1 MDMIGH
7 PPASRRS
14 SSDARDSL
22 RQHQLF
28 SSAKRREDDGA
39 PERQRRAFAE
49 RARCSGMR
57 TGCTVRTA
65 VVTRLI
71 SKILKFFFFHAERQL
86 TGWEMA
92 ARSCPERSCASGLGE
107 IRRCATVT
115 HQVSG
120 GGLGELGLDV
130 SFRRDDAL

>member
-65 VVTRLI
+65 VVTRLKVDEPPTAVTLMVML
-71 SKILKFFFFHAERQL
+71 SSTTSDRAM
-86 TGWEMA
+86 TVGVSAGA
-92 ARSCPERSCASGLGE
+92 AL
-107 IRRCATVT
+107 
-115 HQVSG
+115 Q
-120 GGLGELGLDV
+120 
-130 SFRRDDAL
+130 